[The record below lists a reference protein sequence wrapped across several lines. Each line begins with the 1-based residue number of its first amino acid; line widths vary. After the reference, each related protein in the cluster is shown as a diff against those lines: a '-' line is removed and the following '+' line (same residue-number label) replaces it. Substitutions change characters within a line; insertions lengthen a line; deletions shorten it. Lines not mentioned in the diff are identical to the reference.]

1 MGPEE
6 PLIPLRVGGESRPN
20 LGLACSRVLI
30 QGIRGPVPS
39 RPFPITMTASGLSP
53 EDRNEQLLP
62 DILSELGSRQG
73 PMLREE
79 AGLERAGVGDGAR
92 LLEVGR

>member
-6 PLIPLRVGGESRPN
+6 PLIPLQVGGEPQPN
-20 LGLACSRVLI
+20 LDLACNRVLT

-62 DILSELGSRQG
+62 DVLSELGSRQE
-73 PMLREE
+73 PMMREE
-79 AGLERAGVGDGAR
+79 ARLELAGVGDEAR
-92 LLEVGR
+92 LLEVR